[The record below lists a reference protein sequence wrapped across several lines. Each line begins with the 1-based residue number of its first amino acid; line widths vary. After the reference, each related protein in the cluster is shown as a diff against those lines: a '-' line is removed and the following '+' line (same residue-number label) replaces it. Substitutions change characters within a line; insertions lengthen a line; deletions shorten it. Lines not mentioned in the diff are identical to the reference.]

1 MLKRSSLTP
10 ATVSL
15 WLVGLLAVIPFLV
28 SRHRYPIASFHSEW
42 WAALF
47 GVLALVP
54 VLQRDLWRDFSLPYR
69 IVLPFGLLLLVLLQL
84 NLYPI
89 NYPQSHFLFA
99 LYLLWAALLMM
110 LGATLRQQVT
120 EERLATVLSVFL
132 LIGTLVSALTG
143 LIQHFHIPTPFNGAI
158 MSKVAPEVYGNLA
171 QHNHFANY
179 SSLGLVAVAW
189 LWLRY
194 PLARWGWI
202 AAALL
207 LLFVI
212 GLSASRTAWFYIAA
226 FIIMAAIY
234 RLRDRE
240 NGNRLLA
247 ITVFYLAGFVLMQY
261 LGSIL
266 SDWAGVASY
275 TIQDKIADRVGGAS
289 PRAQL
294 WTVGEEIFLRH
305 PWLGAGVGQFAW
317 QHFLL
322 GDTVGHRVETGVYFT
337 NAHDIVLMLL
347 AELGIFAGLLLVIA
361 ALSWLWAYV
370 RQPWTPARLWLL
382 MLLAVEGIHALLEY
396 PMWYTFFLGL
406 TAFWVGYGDP
416 QRFRPRLTVL
426 SRAGLALTLLGGG
439 FILANLMMYERI
451 LEDLT
456 AKRYHIASYTLK
468 QREAY
473 LDGLRRVHE
482 NSLLTP
488 YVDQLYA
495 GMMEVENK
503 DVSTKVRFM
512 QSVEEFAPTNTVVY
526 EQAALL
532 ALDGQQAQAQRQLK
546 LASVSYPRDLPA
558 VQERLLE
565 QAQSE
570 PALAPL
576 AAYATQLLME
586 KKASVVRAK

>member
-1 MLKRSSLTP
+1 MLKRTALTP
-10 ATVSL
+10 ATISL

-42 WAALF
+42 WAALL

-54 VLQRDLWRDFSLPYR
+54 LLQRDLWRDFSLPYR
-69 IVLPFGLLLLVLLQL
+69 FVLPTGLLLLVLLQL
-84 NLYPI
+84 NLYSI
-89 NYPQSHFLFA
+89 NYPQSYFLFA
-99 LYLLWAALLMM
+99 LYLLWAALLMA
-110 LGATLRQQVT
+110 LGATLRQQVD
-120 EERLATVLSVFL
+120 EERLATVLSAFL
-132 LIGTLVSALTG
+132 LAGALLSALTG
-143 LIQHFHIPTPFNGAI
+143 LIQHFHIPTPFNGMI

-194 PLARWGWI
+194 PQGLLVWV
-202 AAALL
+202 AASLL

-226 FIIMAAIY
+226 FIVMAAIY
-234 RLRDRE
+234 RLRDRDT
-240 NGNRLLA
+240 GNRLLA
-247 ITVFYLAGFVLMQY
+247 ITVFFLAGFVLMQY
-261 LGSIL
+261 LGSIV

-275 TIQDKIADRVGGAS
+275 TIQEKIGDRVGGAS

-294 WTVGEEIFLRH
+294 WTVGKEIFLHH

-322 GDTVGHRVETGVYFT
+322 GDTVGQRVETGVYFT

-347 AELGIFAGLLLVIA
+347 AELGIFAGLLLVIS
-361 ALSWLWAYV
+361 ALTWVWAYV

-406 TAFWVGYGDP
+406 TAFWLGYGDP
-416 QRFRPRLTVL
+416 QRLRVRL
-426 SRAGLALTLLGGG
+426 SRLGRLALWLILLSAGYA
-439 FILANLMMYERI
+439 LANLMVYDRV
-451 LEDLT
+451 LEELT
-456 AKRYHIASYTLK
+456 AKRYHIASFNAK
-468 QREAY
+468 QREDY
-473 LDGLRRVHE
+473 LNGLRRVRE
-482 NSLLTP
+482 NSLLAP
-488 YVDQLYA
+488 YVDQIYT
-495 GMMEVENK
+495 GMVEVENK
-503 DVSTKVRFM
+503 DVRTKVEFM
-512 QSVEEFAPTNTVVY
+512 QSAEEFAPTNTVVY
-526 EQAALL
+526 KQAALL
-532 ALDGQQAQAQRQLK
+532 ALAGAEAQAERQLR

-558 VQERLLE
+558 VQQRLLE
-565 QAQSE
+565 QSE
-570 PALAPL
+570 DEPRLAAL